1 MAISFLIIQTIK
13 LTNNATTNPHK
24 PMKEVKIALI
34 IKMLQ
39 AQAAQKAML
48 EKVDFLAAIMQGQ
61 IQIEAHKITADNH
74 DT

>member
-1 MAISFLIIQTIK
+1 
-13 LTNNATTNPHK
+13 
-24 PMKEVKIALI
+24 MKEVKIALI